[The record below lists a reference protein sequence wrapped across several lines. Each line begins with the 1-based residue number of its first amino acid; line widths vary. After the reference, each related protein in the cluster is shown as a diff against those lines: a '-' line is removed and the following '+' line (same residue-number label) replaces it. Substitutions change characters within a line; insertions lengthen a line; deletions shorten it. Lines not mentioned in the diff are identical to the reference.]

1 MSNIIMNIIMILI
14 MIIMTITNIMIL
26 IMIIM
31 IILRMGRMV
40 KSPAWLD
47 LPKEE
52 LLHLVKDP
60 QLKVRH
66 WSSLPSLIL
75 RSLSQVSSRSF

>member
-1 MSNIIMNIIMILI
+1 MSNIMITII
-14 MIIMTITNIMIL
+14 MIIMIITIIMIL

-52 LLHLVKDP
+52 LLQLVNDP

-66 WSSLPSLIL
+66 W
-75 RSLSQVSSRSF
+75 

>member
-1 MSNIIMNIIMILI
+1 MIMSNIMITIIMIF
-14 MIIMTITNIMIL
+14 IMIL

-31 IILRMGRMV
+31 IIPRMGRMV

-52 LLHLVKDP
+52 LLHLVNDP
-60 QLKVRH
+60 QLKVLDNDIGH
-66 WSSLPSLIL
+66 LCHH
-75 RSLSQVSSRSF
+75 

>member
-1 MSNIIMNIIMILI
+1 MIMSNIMITIIRILI
-14 MIIMTITNIMIL
+14 IIFMTITIIMIL

-31 IILRMGRMV
+31 IIPRMGRMV

-52 LLHLVKDP
+52 LLHLVNDP
-60 QLKVRH
+60 QLKVLDNDIGRLCH
-66 WSSLPSLIL
+66 H
-75 RSLSQVSSRSF
+75 

>member
-1 MSNIIMNIIMILI
+1 MSNKMI
-14 MIIMTITNIMIL
+14 TIIMIL

-31 IILRMGRMV
+31 IISRMGRMV

-52 LLHLVKDP
+52 LLHLVNDP
-60 QLKVRH
+60 QLKVLDNDIGRLCH
-66 WSSLPSLIL
+66 H
-75 RSLSQVSSRSF
+75 

>member
-1 MSNIIMNIIMILI
+1 MSNIMI
-14 MIIMTITNIMIL
+14 TIIMIL

-31 IILRMGRMV
+31 IITIIMILVMIIMIMPRMGRMV

-52 LLHLVKDP
+52 LLHLVNDP
-60 QLKVRH
+60 QLKVLDNDIGH
-66 WSSLPSLIL
+66 LCHH
-75 RSLSQVSSRSF
+75 

>member
-1 MSNIIMNIIMILI
+1 MSNIMINIIMILI
-14 MIIMTITNIMIL
+14 MIIM
-26 IMIIM
+26 IIP
-31 IILRMGRMV
+31 RMGRMV

-52 LLHLVKDP
+52 LLHLVNDP

-66 WSSLPSLIL
+66 WSSVPSLIL
-75 RSLSQVSSRSF
+75 RSLSQVFSGSF

>member
-1 MSNIIMNIIMILI
+1 MSNIMINIV
-14 MIIMTITNIMIL
+14 MIL

-31 IILRMGRMV
+31 IIPRMGRMV

-52 LLHLVKDP
+52 LLHLVNDP

-66 WSSLPSLIL
+66 WSSVPSLIS

>member
-1 MSNIIMNIIMILI
+1 MSNIMITII
-14 MIIMTITNIMIL
+14 MIIMIITIIMIL

-31 IILRMGRMV
+31 IISRMGRMV

-52 LLHLVKDP
+52 LLHLVNDP
-60 QLKVRH
+60 QLKVLDNDIGH
-66 WSSLPSLIL
+66 LCHH
-75 RSLSQVSSRSF
+75 

>member
-14 MIIMTITNIMIL
+14 MIIMNITNIMIL

-52 LLHLVKDP
+52 LLHLVNDP

-66 WSSLPSLIL
+66 WSSVPSLIS
-75 RSLSQVSSRSF
+75 RSMSQVSSRSF